1 MIRLLLAVKST
12 ANFGIGATTS
22 TSSVSTLTCGTAAF
36 PLLPFGGAITGEPAG
51 ACRAALGN
59 GGGFAPLIGGPETSD
74 GAVTSLGRNLITRT
88 SAVLGGSGEM
98 GTLVA
103 GSLGTKPLSKTV
115 LGGIGDA
122 GSLGAGPLGI
132 QLSEELGSNE
142 V

>member
-1 MIRLLLAVKST
+1 
-12 ANFGIGATTS
+12 
-22 TSSVSTLTCGTAAF
+22 
-36 PLLPFGGAITGEPAG
+36 
-51 ACRAALGN
+51 
-59 GGGFAPLIGGPETSD
+59 
-74 GAVTSLGRNLITRT
+74 
-88 SAVLGGSGEM
+88 M